1 MKPRG
6 RDTPAERLD
15 PELRKILLHGPWSV
29 GKTLLE
35 IPDHD
40 SLRELW
46 HRHHEA
52 LLASKGCPRTPWFLD
67 RDAFVKVVRGE
78 R

>member
-1 MKPRG
+1 MRLK
-6 RDTPAERLD
+6 TPSPSSALS
-15 PELRKILLHGPWSV
+15 PELKRLLLEGPWAV

-35 IPDHD
+35 SPDHD
-40 SLRELW
+40 TLRELW
-46 HRHHEA
+46 RVHGAA

-67 RDAFVKVVRGE
+67 RDAFVKAVRGE